1 MHTQGESTCSMI
13 FQIHSQTHGVPRY
26 ECEICGKKLQTRAIW
41 NKHKYVHTNERR
53 FKCSICGTATKHST
67 ALKVHLLSHA
77 GFRPYACKYCNKAF
91 ASGANCRDH
100 KLKKHPE
107 EFALDEDK
115 SSRLQ
120 SVPTLDELRAL

>member
-1 MHTQGESTCSMI
+1 MI

-26 ECEICGKKLQTRAIW
+26 ECDICGKKLQTRAIW

-77 GFRPYACKYCNKAF
+77 GFRPYACKYCNKPF

-100 KLKKHPE
+100 KLKKHAE